1 MHMRLAASK
10 NPCRTILHSFINHI
24 KAISVFGK
32 PLVVGVVLAHAVS
45 STNLLSSLFFFLSL
59 SPNKVTVFSR
69 KLEKPKFTASS
80 FSPFS
85 SEITGAFLGEVTAL
99 PYE

>member
-1 MHMRLAASK
+1 MHTRLAASQ

-45 STNLLSSLFFFLSL
+45 STNLLSSLFFLSL